1 METIASQFQIL
12 VFGQIQLMQ
21 LALRHMQARGEGL
34 IINVTSLASRLP
46 VPFMA
51 AYNAAKAALA
61 SFTMSIQLELGNSR
75 VHVVDLQP
83 ADIRT
88 EFNQGVIKS
97 TKGNP
102 RYDTKIAKT
111 WEVVERNMKNAPT
124 PDLVA
129 RTCSQISQLCSAAAA
144 YNSWRC
150 IPIKNCASDFQISS
164 ATPSVVGIEEVLPD
178 MTAISEAV
186 ILMAGEGSRLRGSD
200 NTFLKP
206 FVPLLGRPLISYA
219 LDALIRA
226 GITTVNF
233 VVGYESGR
241 MIEQV
246 KQFLPS
252 DLSASFIENR
262 DWQKQNGISLLA
274 AAGHVSKPFLLTMS
288 DHLFDDAVVD
298 RLLDSSEPGFLNVA
312 VDRKLDS
319 IFDLEDAMKVQT
331 CGDRVTGIGEKPA
344 ALRCH

>member
-1 METIASQFQIL
+1 
-12 VFGQIQLMQ
+12 
-21 LALRHMQARGEGL
+21 
-34 IINVTSLASRLP
+34 
-46 VPFMA
+46 
-51 AYNAAKAALA
+51 
-61 SFTMSIQLELGNSR
+61 
-75 VHVVDLQP
+75 
-83 ADIRT
+83 
-88 EFNQGVIKS
+88 
-97 TKGNP
+97 
-102 RYDTKIAKT
+102 
-111 WEVVERNMKNAPT
+111 
-124 PDLVA
+124 
-129 RTCSQISQLCSAAAA
+129 
-144 YNSWRC
+144 
-150 IPIKNCASDFQISS
+150 
-164 ATPSVVGIEEVLPD
+164 

-206 FVPLLGRPLISYA
+206 FVPLLGRPLILYA

-226 GITTVNF
+226 GIKTVDF

-298 RLLDSSEPGFLNVA
+298 RLLDASEPGFLNIA

-331 CGDRVTGIGEKPA
+331 CGDRITDIGKKLRHYDAIDTGLFVCPVQIFDYLKRAKSGSRRSDCSLADAVQLMADDKNVRAIDIGDAWWQDVDTPQMLKYAEKQLAERMQSA
-344 ALRCH
+344 AT